1 MATPWS
7 DSAARRGEI
16 PGTVSRRAA
25 PVPATEGELPDD
37 SAASAKSYGHGQSA
51 DSHVHVPGRLCRPTG
66 RPPRRAVRLVL
77 GRRRRGPQRPGD
89 HELLDR
95 SCQCRDAGRAD
106 YGLRGD
112 HRRTAP
118 IRPGHG
124 WGDNH
129 PAGAPVVVV
138 THRPPPESVSERF
151 PRTTF
156 TGSVEDAVATAK
168 HLAGD
173 KFTTIAS
180 ANIIQQALNLGL
192 VDEIYVSLVPVLF
205 GTGVRYFGELVGGHI
220 LLEDPTVVQGKR
232 ALHLRYPVRR

>member
-1 MATPWS
+1 MIQPPRLSHMAMARVLTHMCMSLDGFVAQPDDNPAELFDWYWGGDVVVPS
-7 DSAARRGEI
+7 GQATMSFSTDPASAAML
-16 PGTVSRRAA
+16 A
-25 PVPATEGELPDD
+25 ELT
-37 SAASAKSYGHGQSA
+37 
-51 DSHVHVPGRLCRPTG
+51 TG
-66 RPPRRAVRLVL
+66 CGAIIA
-77 GRRRRGPQRPGD
+77 GRRLFDQ
-89 HELLDR
+89 
-95 SCQCRDAGRAD
+95 AD
-106 YGLRGD
+106 
-112 HRRTAP
+112 
-118 IRPGHG
+118 G

-205 GTGVRYFGELVGGHI
+205 GTGVRYFGEFVGGHI
-220 LLEDPTVVQGKR
+220 VLEDPTVVQGKR